1 MALVNNAVNSDT
13 RGSRMALVTVDSIYN
28 GSRMAL
34 DTNFCKITPTQ
45 NEGSRMALDM
55 NNSYNENN
63 KGSKIY
69 HSIMSG
75 KIRNLYLIKGSLA
88 NESIFPKS

>member
-34 DTNFCKITPTQ
+34 DTNFVKTRQT
-45 NEGSRMALDM
+45 RT
-55 NNSYNENN
+55 
-63 KGSKIY
+63 
-69 HSIMSG
+69 
-75 KIRNLYLIKGSLA
+75 
-88 NESIFPKS
+88 